1 MVAVN
6 QDIVAALTQMGYAK
20 TEAVQVAGQASSL
33 QDAIEFMKKQD
44 PGFQRQATGST
55 RDGSSSPVFSR
66 GCTPD
71 SEPVTP
77 IYESES
83 DIYVCSISA
92 QPFPYLAA
100 VAQQGQAMLPRV
112 VDSIVYES
120 DIYVCS
126 ISAQPSP
133 YLATMAQ
140 QGRAM
145 LPCVVDSIV
154 YESDIYVCSMNA
166 GGD

>member
-1 MVAVN
+1 MAAVN
-6 QDIVAALTQMGYAK
+6 QGIAAALAQMGYAE
-20 TEAVQVAGQASSL
+20 TEAMKAAGQASSL
-33 QDAIEFMKKQD
+33 QDAIEFIKKQD

-66 GCTPD
+66 ECTPD
-71 SEPVTP
+71 SECVKP

-83 DIYVCSISA
+83 DIYVCSNSV

-126 ISAQPSP
+126 MNTGGGASTS
-133 YLATMAQ
+133 Q
-140 QGRAM
+140 QS
-145 LPCVVDSIV
+145 CD
-154 YESDIYVCSMNA
+154 
-166 GGD
+166 

>member
-1 MVAVN
+1 MASVN
-6 QDIVAALTQMGYAK
+6 QDIVVALTQMGYAE
-20 TEAVQVAGQASSL
+20 TEAMKAAAQASSL
-33 QDAIEFMKKQD
+33 QDAIKFIKKHD
-44 PGFQRQATGST
+44 LGFQRQATGST
-55 RDGSSSPVFSR
+55 CDGSSNPIFSR
-66 GCTPD
+66 GCSPD
-71 SEPVTP
+71 SECVTP
-77 IYESES
+77 MPS
-83 DIYVCSISA
+83 
-92 QPFPYLAA
+92 PYLAA